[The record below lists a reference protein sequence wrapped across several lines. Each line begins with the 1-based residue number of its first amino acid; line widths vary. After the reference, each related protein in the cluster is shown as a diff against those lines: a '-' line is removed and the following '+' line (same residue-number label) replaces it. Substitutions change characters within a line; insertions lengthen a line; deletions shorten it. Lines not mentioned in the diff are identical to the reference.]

1 MKLKTN
7 FKIIGIIAIL
17 LVLIIARLISNK
29 KGFDQEQKLVS
40 ESSTIVPVITEK
52 VVFKS
57 VSNTFSAFGT
67 FSADKEVTVSSEI
80 SGKVVSVNV
89 ENGKHVSAGQV
100 LAVLDNT
107 VLSAQLEQA
116 KTNLEKLKNDL
127 QRNETLLKTDGATG
141 EQVEQSKQ
149 AVIDAQTTLVSLQ
162 NQYDNSFIKAPFT
175 GTITQR
181 YIEKGTFLSPGSE
194 AFDLSNMSRLRLIV
208 KVTTDQIGEI
218 KKGEKVSV
226 IVDVFPDEPITG
238 TVYTINGKA
247 DQSKLYNVE
256 ILTDNTLS
264 GKIKPGMSG
273 KVSFNSND
281 SYSALVIPRVAIP
294 GSLRNPEVYIVRG
307 DSVVLRK
314 ITITPLNEK
323 EVIVIQG
330 LDADDII
337 VVSGQINLENGFK
350 VKQVK

>member
-1 MKLKTN
+1 MKLKIN
-7 FKIIGIIAIL
+7 FKIVGIIAIL
-17 LVLIIARLISNK
+17 LALVIAKLILNK
-29 KGFDQEQKLVS
+29 KDFDREQKLVS
-40 ESSTIVPVITEK
+40 ESKNIVPVITEE
-52 VVFKS
+52 VGYKS
-57 VSNTFSAFGT
+57 VNCVLSADGIFSAE
-67 FSADKEVTVSSEI
+67 KEVTVSSEV
-80 SGKVVSVNV
+80 SGKVNSVNAEIGNQV
-89 ENGKHVSAGQV
+89 NAGQV

-107 VLSAQLEQA
+107 VLFAQLGQA
-116 KTNLEKLKNDL
+116 KANLQKLKSDL
-127 QRNETLLKTDGATG
+127 QRYETLLKTDGATG

-162 NQYDNSFIKAPFT
+162 NQYDNSFIKAPFA

-194 AFDLSNMSRLRLIV
+194 AFDLSNMSQLRLIV
-208 KVTTDQIGEI
+208 KVTADQVGVI

-226 IVDVFPDEPITG
+226 TADIFPEEPITG
-238 TVYTINGKA
+238 AVSTINDKA
-247 DQSKLYNVE
+247 DQSNLYTIE

-294 GSLRNPEVYIVRG
+294 GSIKNPEVYIVRG

-323 EVIVIQG
+323 EVIVTHG
-330 LDADDII
+330 LAANDII